1 MFVGKIKLSDNTMM
15 FRLDDYELIIS
26 NSEGQWTSWNDIKA
40 IINDGW
46 IKLEDFSENVIYAY
60 IEDVEFLNLYEYKC
74 NLQFYVIDWH
84 RKGEKHTLEFDK
96 IDGKLICRKKNNRH
110 RINIDGNNKM
120 KIEFCFRKLNL
131 HSIEMDCYAGLQRR
145 CGYN

>member
-46 IKLEDFSENVIYAY
+46 IKLEDFYICIY
-60 IEDVEFLNLYEYKC
+60 
-74 NLQFYVIDWH
+74 
-84 RKGEKHTLEFDK
+84 
-96 IDGKLICRKKNNRH
+96 
-110 RINIDGNNKM
+110 
-120 KIEFCFRKLNL
+120 
-131 HSIEMDCYAGLQRR
+131 
-145 CGYN
+145 

>member
-46 IKLEDFSENVIYAY
+46 IKLEDFSENVIYVY

-74 NLQFYVIDWH
+74 NLQFYP
-84 RKGEKHTLEFDK
+84 
-96 IDGKLICRKKNNRH
+96 
-110 RINIDGNNKM
+110 KM
-120 KIEFCFRKLNL
+120 KF
-131 HSIEMDCYAGLQRR
+131 
-145 CGYN
+145 

>member
-26 NSEGQWTSWNDIKA
+26 NSEGQWISWNDIKA
-40 IINDGW
+40 IVNDGW

-74 NLQFYVIDWH
+74 NLQFYD
-84 RKGEKHTLEFDK
+84 
-96 IDGKLICRKKNNRH
+96 
-110 RINIDGNNKM
+110 
-120 KIEFCFRKLNL
+120 
-131 HSIEMDCYAGLQRR
+131 
-145 CGYN
+145 

>member
-84 RKGEKHTLEFDK
+84 RKGKKHTLEFDHIWIK
-96 IDGKLICRKKNNRH
+96 SDCLDYYLEMMLNTKVIYPILLTVGMVKKLMRTGLIG
-110 RINIDGNNKM
+110 ILM
-120 KIEFCFRKLNL
+120 K
-131 HSIEMDCYAGLQRR
+131 
-145 CGYN
+145 

>member
-46 IKLEDFSENVIYAY
+46 IKLEIFQRM
-60 IEDVEFLNLYEYKC
+60 LYMHI
-74 NLQFYVIDWH
+74 L
-84 RKGEKHTLEFDK
+84 R
-96 IDGKLICRKKNNRH
+96 
-110 RINIDGNNKM
+110 M
-120 KIEFCFRKLNL
+120 
-131 HSIEMDCYAGLQRR
+131 
-145 CGYN
+145 

>member
-74 NLQFYVIDWH
+74 NLQFYLIDLH
-84 RKGEKHTLEFDK
+84 RKGEKHTLEFDHIWIK
-96 IDGKLICRKKNNRH
+96 
-110 RINIDGNNKM
+110 
-120 KIEFCFRKLNL
+120 
-131 HSIEMDCYAGLQRR
+131 
-145 CGYN
+145 

>member
-26 NSEGQWTSWNDIKA
+26 NSEGQWISWNDIKA
-40 IINDGW
+40 IVNDGW

-84 RKGEKHTLEFDK
+84 RKG
-96 IDGKLICRKKNNRH
+96 KKH
-110 RINIDGNNKM
+110 RI
-120 KIEFCFRKLNL
+120 
-131 HSIEMDCYAGLQRR
+131 
-145 CGYN
+145 

>member
-46 IKLEDFSENVIYAY
+46 IKLEDFQRM
-60 IEDVEFLNLYEYKC
+60 LYMHI
-74 NLQFYVIDWH
+74 L
-84 RKGEKHTLEFDK
+84 R
-96 IDGKLICRKKNNRH
+96 
-110 RINIDGNNKM
+110 M
-120 KIEFCFRKLNL
+120 
-131 HSIEMDCYAGLQRR
+131 
-145 CGYN
+145 

>member
-74 NLQFYVIDWH
+74 NFQF
-84 RKGEKHTLEFDK
+84 
-96 IDGKLICRKKNNRH
+96 
-110 RINIDGNNKM
+110 
-120 KIEFCFRKLNL
+120 
-131 HSIEMDCYAGLQRR
+131 
-145 CGYN
+145 